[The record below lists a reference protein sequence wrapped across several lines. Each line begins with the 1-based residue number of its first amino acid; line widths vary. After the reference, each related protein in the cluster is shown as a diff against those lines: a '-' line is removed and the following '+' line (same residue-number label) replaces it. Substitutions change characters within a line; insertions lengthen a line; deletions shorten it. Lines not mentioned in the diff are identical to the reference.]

1 MVEKWRKLIFRFCP
15 SFFAKKRWI
24 EKKPKNKNSSFSVG
38 AIVVFFSK
46 LLKYFLFFSVYI
58 TWMWSVIMYFV
69 PFISLAVL
77 NCRIYCQIR
86 KSQAERSKLTRHQQ
100 REIGMATMLLG
111 VVVVFFICNIL
122 ALVVNVLEVK
132 GAFLCSY

>member
-1 MVEKWRKLIFRFCP
+1 
-15 SFFAKKRWI
+15 
-24 EKKPKNKNSSFSVG
+24 
-38 AIVVFFSK
+38 
-46 LLKYFLFFSVYI
+46 
-58 TWMWSVIMYFV
+58 MWSVIMYFV

-122 ALVVNVLEVK
+122 ALVVNILEVK
-132 GAFLCSY
+132 AAKEVVDSNFIPIGS

>member
-1 MVEKWRKLIFRFCP
+1 
-15 SFFAKKRWI
+15 
-24 EKKPKNKNSSFSVG
+24 
-38 AIVVFFSK
+38 
-46 LLKYFLFFSVYI
+46 
-58 TWMWSVIMYFV
+58 MWSVIMYFV

-86 KSQAERSKLTRHQQ
+86 KSTAERSKLTRHQQ

-122 ALVVNVLEVK
+122 ALVVNILEVK
-132 GAFLCSY
+132 AAKEFVDSNFIPIGS